1 MDAPAVWY
9 VRTPDG
15 FDIAYA
21 VAGDGRPVVLL
32 PAPLS
37 HLAIEW
43 SSATYGPLLLA
54 LSRRYRLIRLDDR
67 GSGMSTRGL
76 PDDFSGD
83 DLLIDL
89 ESVLDAIGLQRVV
102 LIGRIVTGNVAVKFA
117 SVHPDRVEAVV
128 LIGSSP
134 DYRASFAHSHL
145 ELARTHWEYVL
156 QTLARHYFPRDD
168 QTLAVQLARQCVER
182 RDFIR
187 RAEALTTF
195 STDEAARKLQVPAM
209 IVASTGPASP
219 DVSNRRLAAMIR
231 GATLRIVGDGDEFLP
246 GVLPEEEG
254 EPRAVEALDTFLD
267 SLTSPE
273 PVTANLTRRELE
285 VLRLVAAGHR
295 NRQIAEELFISP
307 NTVARHLSNI
317 YDRTGSANRAE
328 AVAYASRHRLI

>member
-1 MDAPAVWY
+1 MDDPAVRY
-9 VRTPDG
+9 VRTLDG
-15 FDIAYA
+15 FEIAYA
-21 VAGDGRPVVLL
+21 VSGDGRPVVLL

-43 SSATYGPLLLA
+43 SSATYGPFLAA
-54 LSRRYRLIRLDDR
+54 LSRRYRLVRLDDR

-76 PDDFSGD
+76 PDAFTGD

-89 ESVLDAIGLQRVV
+89 ESVLDAAGLQRAV

-117 SVHPDRVEAVV
+117 AAHPDRVEAVV

-134 DYRASFAHSHL
+134 DYRASFAHSHI
-145 ELARTHWEYVL
+145 ELARTHWQHVL
-156 QTLARHYFPRDD
+156 QTFAQSYFPRDD
-168 QTLAVQLARQCVER
+168 QTLALQLVRQCVER

-187 RAEALTTF
+187 RAQAMTTF
-195 STDEAARKLQVPAM
+195 SMDEAAGKLEVPAM
-209 IVASTGPASP
+209 IMASTGSASL
-219 DVSNRRLAAMIR
+219 DTSNRRLAAMIR
-231 GATLRIVGDGDEFLP
+231 GARLRIVGDGAELLP

-254 EPRAVEALDTFLD
+254 EPRAVEALDAFLD
-267 SLTSPE
+267 SLNRPE
-273 PVTANLTRRELE
+273 PVTASLTRRELE